1 MLQDPHQLP
10 YGLRCHVE
18 RGDDGCAV
26 VRPVGEIDLASAGA
40 VTDALDAVHADGGG
54 PVRLDLTGV
63 TFMDSTGLRVV
74 IREHQ
79 RAGADGGLRVAV
91 ARGGEVHRLME
102 LAGLLGLLP
111 IDVDG

>member
-1 MLQDPHQLP
+1 MLQHPQHPP

-18 RGDDGCAV
+18 HDGCGTAV
-26 VRPVGEIDLASAGA
+26 VRPVGEIDLASVGA
-40 VTDALDAVHADGGG
+40 VTDALDAIHADGGG

-63 TFMDSTGLRVV
+63 TFIDSTGLRAV
-74 IREHQ
+74 IREHH

-91 ARGGEVHRLME
+91 TRGGEVHRLME
-102 LAGLLGLLP
+102 LTGLLGLLP